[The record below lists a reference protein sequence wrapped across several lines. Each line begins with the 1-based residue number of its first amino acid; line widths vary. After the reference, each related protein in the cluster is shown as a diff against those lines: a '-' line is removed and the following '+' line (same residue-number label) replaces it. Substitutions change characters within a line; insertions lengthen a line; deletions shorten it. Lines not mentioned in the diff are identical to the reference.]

1 MVNATHPR
9 YTVWADTDGVPARPE
24 DEMQEFIL
32 RDVETVEFISNGQ
45 AISVNK

>member
-1 MVNATHPR
+1 MVNAAHPR
-9 YTVWADTDGVPARPE
+9 YTVWADAGGVPASLE
-24 DEMQEFIL
+24 DGMQAFIL